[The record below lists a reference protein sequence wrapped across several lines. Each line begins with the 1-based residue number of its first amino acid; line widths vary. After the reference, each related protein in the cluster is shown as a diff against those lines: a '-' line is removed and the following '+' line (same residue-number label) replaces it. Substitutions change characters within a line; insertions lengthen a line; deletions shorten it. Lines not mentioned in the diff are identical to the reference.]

1 MLAEIAEGLKLVH
14 ALVGVLFV
22 AGLIGRWITLG
33 YAARITELGSFR
45 LVLALSARFERIVI
59 GTSLFVLMLGLLT
72 AVAQGRPFLGPI
84 QGAPVDWLFASLVL
98 YLSVSFLVPMVFLPR
113 RRDFDEALQE
123 AVRQGE
129 MTERLRATFRDPVVF
144 AGRAYEL
151 GAMVIVLIL
160 MIAKPF

>member
-1 MLAEIAEGLKLVH
+1 VVEAANLLKLAH
-14 ALVGVLFV
+14 ALLGVLFL

-33 YAARITELGSFR
+33 YASRMTDLGSLR
-45 LVLALSARFERIVI
+45 QVLALSARFERIVI

-84 QGAPVDWLFASLVL
+84 QGAPVDWLFVSLVI

-113 RRDFDEALQE
+113 RRVFVAALQE
-123 AVRQGE
+123 ADKQAEV
-129 MTERLRATFRDPVVF
+129 TDSLRLALRDPIVL
-144 AGRAYEL
+144 AARAYEL
-151 GAMVIVLIL
+151 GAMVVVLVL

>member
-1 MLAEIAEGLKLVH
+1 MVEAADWLKLVH
-14 ALVGVLFV
+14 ALVGVLFM

-84 QGAPVDWLFASLVL
+84 QGAAADWLFVSLL
-98 YLSVSFLVPMVFLPR
+98 IYLSVSFLVPMVFLPR
-113 RRDFDEALQE
+113 RREFDAALQE
-123 AVRQGE
+123 AVQAGE
-129 MTERLRATFRDPVVF
+129 MTDRLRLSFRDPALF

-151 GAMVIVLIL
+151 GAMVVVLVL